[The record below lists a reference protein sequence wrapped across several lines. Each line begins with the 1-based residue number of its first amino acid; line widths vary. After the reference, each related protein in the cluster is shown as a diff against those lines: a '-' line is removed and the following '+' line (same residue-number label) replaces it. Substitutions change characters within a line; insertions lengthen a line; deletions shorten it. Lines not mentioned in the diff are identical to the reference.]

1 MFSTEPF
8 HDGEIAI
15 QERTGEREFAL
26 MNSVSVKNEIL
37 RAALSFIERQSLI
50 VVATEDSDKNLWA
63 SILFGKQGF
72 VRAENTKELHVA
84 LNQVQFINGDPVLTN
99 IENDPR
105 VGALMIEL
113 DTRRR
118 LKINGRASSQD
129 ENELTIAVEESFPL
143 CPKYIQRRKVRLP
156 EEQSQLDQTVS
167 AVSGT
172 KLGKQEVTL
181 IQNSDTMFSATSNPH
196 GNLDVS
202 HRGGKPGFVRV
213 LNETTLRVPDFAGNS
228 MFNSLG
234 NLQLNDKAGVIILDF
249 AGRQSL
255 QITGRAA
262 VLLDQNDPENETG
275 GTNRFWTFT
284 VERWQRSSIP
294 AVELE
299 FIDASPFNPK

>member
-1 MFSTEPF
+1 MFSKEPF
-8 HDGEIAI
+8 HDGEIDM
-15 QERTGEREFAL
+15 QERTGEREIAR
-26 MNSVSVKNEIL
+26 MNSVSVKDEIL
-37 RAALSFIERQSLI
+37 SAALSFIERQSLI
-50 VVATEDSDKNLWA
+50 VVATQDSNENLWA
-63 SILFGKQGF
+63 SVLFGKPGF
-72 VRAENTKELHVA
+72 VQAKSTKELHVLLSQA
-84 LNQVQFINGDPVLTN
+84 HFISGDPVLAN
-99 IENDPR
+99 IENDCR

-118 LKINGRASSQD
+118 LKINGRTTAHD

-156 EEQSQLDQTVS
+156 EEGSPLEQTIS
-167 AVSGT
+167 TVSGT
-172 KLGKQEVTL
+172 KLGNQEVNL

-213 LNETTLRVPDFAGNS
+213 LNDTTLRVPDFAGNS

-249 AGRQSL
+249 ASRQSL
-255 QITGRAA
+255 QIAGRAE
-262 VLLDQNDPENETG
+262 VLLDQDDPDNETG
-275 GTNRFWTFT
+275 GTHRFWTFT
-284 VERWQRSSIP
+284 VERWLRGTIP
-294 AVELE
+294 AVEIE

>member
-1 MFSTEPF
+1 MFSNDPF
-8 HDGEIAI
+8 HDGEVDI
-15 QERTGEREFAL
+15 QERTGERDIAL
-26 MNSVSVKNEIL
+26 MNSVSVKDEIL
-37 RAALSFIERQSLI
+37 SAALSFIERQSLI
-50 VVATEDSDKNLWA
+50 VVATEGSDKNLWA
-63 SILFGKQGF
+63 SILFGKPGF
-72 VRAENTKELHVA
+72 VRAESTKELHVSLSQA
-84 LNQVQFINGDPVLTN
+84 QIIDGDPVLTN

-118 LKINGRASSQD
+118 LKINGRATSHD
-129 ENELTIAVEESFPL
+129 ENELTIKVEESFPL

-156 EEQSQLDQTVS
+156 EEGSQPEQSVS
-167 AVSGT
+167 TESGT
-172 KLGKQEVTL
+172 KLGEQEVAL
-181 IQNSDTMFSATSNPH
+181 IQSSDTMFCATSNPQ

-234 NLQLNDKAGVIILDF
+234 NLQLNDKAGVLIMDF

-255 QITGRAA
+255 QITGRAE
-262 VLLDQNDPENETG
+262 VLLDQDDPENETG

-284 VERWQRSSIP
+284 VERWQRSTIP